1 MVNTFDDYILAV
13 RSKYEVEKNK
23 IYSDFLLKPSPAQM
37 RELCLLIHDKGLS
50 NKDKEVFELFFRTKP
65 DSTLRKAIENIDV
78 EKLKK
83 ICNFLNGK
91 SQSTSPN
98 SLNLIAIL
106 VDFEP
111 RPFKKFYENS
121 KKEDAK
127 PIRRM
132 DKAKEVFEKKSA
144 AKKEKPEKK
153 SKKRNFFRDI
163 KSMFF

>member
-1 MVNTFDDYILAV
+1 M
-13 RSKYEVEKNK
+13 
-23 IYSDFLLKPSPAQM
+23 
-37 RELCLLIHDKGLS
+37 
-50 NKDKEVFELFFRTKP
+50 FFKTRP
-65 DSTLRKAIENIDV
+65 DTTLRKAIENIDV

-121 KKEDAK
+121 KTEETK
-127 PIRRM
+127 PVKRIE
-132 DKAKEVFEKKSA
+132 KAKEILKKKSA
-144 AKKEKPEKK
+144 AKKEKHEKK
-153 SKKRNFFRDI
+153 SKKRSFFLDF